1 MFVVNRMTKHP
12 VTVSSATKVDEAIHL
27 LKKHNIRRLP
37 VVDDGKLVGIVTDKD
52 LMRVTPSAATTLA
65 KYEINSLLAG
75 ISIGEIM
82 SKSVIS
88 VNESAPIEEAAL
100 LMSRNRVSGLPVTS
114 DVGAV
119 VGVITETDIFDAFV
133 NIMDLEE
140 GKTRITLE
148 VADKVG
154 VVCDLAGICRK
165 RATTSTASSPAA
177 KKAASMT
184 SSCGATL
191 KTRTPWPPLW
201 PRMDTSSSTSA
212 ASATLEIIHHRIIVF
227 ERANREEAH
236 RMKEAV
242 WNAPE
247 PTGLHA
253 RTAGLLMKIVMGYKA
268 RVDVSANGRA
278 ADGRSL
284 LGLMGLGASAGTP
297 LTIRAEGPEEEQV
310 LSAIGAFLTGSPLS

>member
-12 VTVSSATKVDEAIHL
+12 VTASSATKVDEAIHL

-154 VVCDLAGICRK
+154 VVCDLAGIVSEAGYNIDSFVTCRK
-165 RATTSTASSPAA
+165 EGGKYDIIMRGDFEDTDALAA
-177 KKAASMT
+177 ALAAH
-184 SSCGATL
+184 GYVVQH
-191 KTRTPWPPLW
+191 
-201 PRMDTSSSTSA
+201 
-212 ASATLEIIHHRIIVF
+212 IGRI
-227 ERANREEAH
+227 
-236 RMKEAV
+236 
-242 WNAPE
+242 
-247 PTGLHA
+247 GHA
-253 RTAGLLMKIVMGYKA
+253 
-268 RVDVSANGRA
+268 
-278 ADGRSL
+278 
-284 LGLMGLGASAGTP
+284 
-297 LTIRAEGPEEEQV
+297 
-310 LSAIGAFLTGSPLS
+310 

>member
-1 MFVVNRMTKHP
+1 MTKHP

-154 VVCDLAGICRK
+154 VVCDLAGIVSEAGYNIDSFVTCRK
-165 RATTSTASSPAA
+165 EGGKYDIIMRGDFEDTDALAA
-177 KKAASMT
+177 LVAH
-184 SSCGATL
+184 GYVVQH
-191 KTRTPWPPLW
+191 
-201 PRMDTSSSTSA
+201 
-212 ASATLEIIHHRIIVF
+212 IGRI
-227 ERANREEAH
+227 
-236 RMKEAV
+236 
-242 WNAPE
+242 
-247 PTGLHA
+247 GHA
-253 RTAGLLMKIVMGYKA
+253 
-268 RVDVSANGRA
+268 
-278 ADGRSL
+278 
-284 LGLMGLGASAGTP
+284 
-297 LTIRAEGPEEEQV
+297 
-310 LSAIGAFLTGSPLS
+310 

>member
-65 KYEINSLLAG
+65 KYEINSLLAD

-154 VVCDLAGICRK
+154 VVCDLAGIVSEAGYNIDSFVTCRK
-165 RATTSTASSPAA
+165 EGGKYDIIMRGDFEDTDALAA
-177 KKAASMT
+177 ALAAH
-184 SSCGATL
+184 GYVVQH
-191 KTRTPWPPLW
+191 
-201 PRMDTSSSTSA
+201 
-212 ASATLEIIHHRIIVF
+212 IGRI
-227 ERANREEAH
+227 
-236 RMKEAV
+236 
-242 WNAPE
+242 
-247 PTGLHA
+247 GHA
-253 RTAGLLMKIVMGYKA
+253 
-268 RVDVSANGRA
+268 
-278 ADGRSL
+278 
-284 LGLMGLGASAGTP
+284 
-297 LTIRAEGPEEEQV
+297 
-310 LSAIGAFLTGSPLS
+310 

>member
-65 KYEINSLLAG
+65 KYEINSLLSG
-75 ISIGEIM
+75 ISVGEIM

-154 VVCDLAGICRK
+154 VVCDLAGIVSEAGYNIDSFVTCRK
-165 RATTSTASSPAA
+165 EGGKYDIIMRGDFEDTDALAA
-177 KKAASMT
+177 ALAAH
-184 SSCGATL
+184 GYVVQH
-191 KTRTPWPPLW
+191 
-201 PRMDTSSSTSA
+201 
-212 ASATLEIIHHRIIVF
+212 IGRI
-227 ERANREEAH
+227 
-236 RMKEAV
+236 
-242 WNAPE
+242 
-247 PTGLHA
+247 GHA
-253 RTAGLLMKIVMGYKA
+253 
-268 RVDVSANGRA
+268 
-278 ADGRSL
+278 
-284 LGLMGLGASAGTP
+284 
-297 LTIRAEGPEEEQV
+297 
-310 LSAIGAFLTGSPLS
+310 

>member
-154 VVCDLAGICRK
+154 VVCDLAGIVSEAGYNIDSFVTCRK
-165 RATTSTASSPAA
+165 EGGKYDIIMRGDFEDTDALAAALASH
-177 KKAASMT
+177 
-184 SSCGATL
+184 GYVVQH
-191 KTRTPWPPLW
+191 
-201 PRMDTSSSTSA
+201 
-212 ASATLEIIHHRIIVF
+212 IGRI
-227 ERANREEAH
+227 
-236 RMKEAV
+236 
-242 WNAPE
+242 
-247 PTGLHA
+247 GHA
-253 RTAGLLMKIVMGYKA
+253 
-268 RVDVSANGRA
+268 
-278 ADGRSL
+278 
-284 LGLMGLGASAGTP
+284 
-297 LTIRAEGPEEEQV
+297 
-310 LSAIGAFLTGSPLS
+310 

>member
-88 VNESAPIEEAAL
+88 VNERAPIEEAAV

-154 VVCDLAGICRK
+154 VVCDLAGIVSEAGYNIDSFVTCRK
-165 RATTSTASSPAA
+165 EGGKYDIIMRGDFEDTDALAA
-177 KKAASMT
+177 ALAAH
-184 SSCGATL
+184 GYVVQH
-191 KTRTPWPPLW
+191 
-201 PRMDTSSSTSA
+201 
-212 ASATLEIIHHRIIVF
+212 IGRI
-227 ERANREEAH
+227 
-236 RMKEAV
+236 
-242 WNAPE
+242 
-247 PTGLHA
+247 GHA
-253 RTAGLLMKIVMGYKA
+253 
-268 RVDVSANGRA
+268 
-278 ADGRSL
+278 
-284 LGLMGLGASAGTP
+284 
-297 LTIRAEGPEEEQV
+297 
-310 LSAIGAFLTGSPLS
+310 